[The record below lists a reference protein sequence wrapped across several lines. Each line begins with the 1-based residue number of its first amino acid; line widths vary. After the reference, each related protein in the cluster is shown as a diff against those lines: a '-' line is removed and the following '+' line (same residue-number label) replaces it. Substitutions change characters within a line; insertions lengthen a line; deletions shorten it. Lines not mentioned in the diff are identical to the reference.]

1 MNVKFLY
8 LLLCGMLSGAFI
20 ACDAPPSQKRA
31 EETLVFN
38 VNQTLLEPAITD
50 TTLNIT
56 MAAPKAWEKM
66 DDALLAK
73 VMEQVAPHLRQGLE
87 LAPRWIFMNAR
98 SRAMCIVSQVNGVE
112 IAPDDTL
119 LETQENA
126 YRDAFP
132 EAAVRRA
139 TFRKDAFRVYQLMVS
154 ASDVVLIKLI
164 CDAPETLIFE
174 VDYVVPKAVYAAEL
188 RAIESS
194 IGSIH
199 VRTDS
204 P

>member
-1 MNVKFLY
+1 MNVKFLH

-20 ACDAPPSQKRA
+20 ACDPPSQKRA

-38 VNQTLLEPAITD
+38 VNQTLLEPAIRD

-66 DDALLAK
+66 DDALFAE

-87 LAPRWIFMNAR
+87 LAPRWIFMNVR
-98 SRAMCIVSQVNGVE
+98 SRAMCIVSQVNGVD
-112 IAPDDTL
+112 ITPDDTF
-119 LETQENA
+119 LETQESA

-132 EAAVRRA
+132 EAVVQRA
-139 TFRKDAFRVYQLMVS
+139 IFRKDAFRVYQLMVN

-164 CDAPETLIFE
+164 CDAPETLMFE

>member
-1 MNVKFLY
+1 MNVKFLH

-20 ACDAPPSQKRA
+20 ACDPPSQKRG

-66 DDALLAK
+66 DDALFAE

-87 LAPRWIFMNAR
+87 LAPRWIFMNVR
-98 SRAMCIVSQVNGVE
+98 SRAMCIVSQVNGVD
-112 IAPDDTL
+112 ITPDDTF
-119 LETQENA
+119 LETQEAA

-132 EAAVRRA
+132 EAVVQRA
-139 TFRKDAFRVYQLMVS
+139 IFRKDAFRVYQLMVN

-164 CDAPETLIFE
+164 CDAPETLMFE

>member
-1 MNVKFLY
+1 MNVKFLH
-8 LLLCGMLSGAFI
+8 LLLCGTLSGAFI
-20 ACDAPPSQKRA
+20 ACDPPSQKRG

-66 DDALLAK
+66 DDALFAE

-87 LAPRWIFMNAR
+87 LAPRWIFMNVR
-98 SRAMCIVSQVNGVE
+98 SRAMCIVSQVNGVD
-112 IAPDDTL
+112 ITPDDTF
-119 LETQENA
+119 LETQEAA

-132 EAAVRRA
+132 EAVVQRA
-139 TFRKDAFRVYQLMVS
+139 IFRKDAFRVYQLMVN

-164 CDAPETLIFE
+164 CDAPETLMFE

>member
-1 MNVKFLY
+1 MNVKFLH

-20 ACDAPPSQKRA
+20 ACDPPSQKRA

-38 VNQTLLEPAITD
+38 VNQTLLEPAIRD

-66 DDALLAK
+66 DDALFAE

-87 LAPRWIFMNAR
+87 LAPRWIFMNVR
-98 SRAMCIVSQVNGVE
+98 SRAMCIVSQVNGVD
-112 IAPDDTL
+112 ITPDDTF
-119 LETQENA
+119 LETQEAA

-132 EAAVRRA
+132 EAVVQRA
-139 TFRKDAFRVYQLMVS
+139 IFRKDAFRVYQLMVN

-164 CDAPETLIFE
+164 CDAPETLMFE